1 MNHQLNTEIL
11 INEEFKLI
19 GIVVVTHGNLA
30 EELISAVKFVLSEEP
45 SVKLAGVSLDPSKE
59 FDTFKKLIDDSIKSV
74 DGGDGILLVTD
85 MFGGTPSNI
94 SLTFLEEEKIEV
106 ISGVNLPMLLKLS
119 TLKSDVKLSDAIK
132 IAEKAGRDNIIVASK
147 LLDNN

>member
-1 MNHQLNTEIL
+1 M
-11 INEEFKLI
+11 I
-19 GIVVVTHGNLA
+19 GIVVVTHGKLA

-59 FDTFKKLIDDSIKSV
+59 FDTFKKLIEDSIKSV

-94 SLTFLEEEKIEV
+94 SLTFLDEEKIEV

-119 TLKSDVKLSDAIK
+119 TLKSDVKLNDAIK